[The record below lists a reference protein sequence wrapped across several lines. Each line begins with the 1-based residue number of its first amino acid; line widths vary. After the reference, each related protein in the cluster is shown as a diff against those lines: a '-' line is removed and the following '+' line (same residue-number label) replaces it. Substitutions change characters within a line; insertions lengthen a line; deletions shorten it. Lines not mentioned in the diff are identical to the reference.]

1 MPGKPIDTLY
11 MLDDSQSVI
20 YINTF
25 SNSLSP
31 SIRIGYMILPER
43 YQAVYKESV
52 GEFSCTVP
60 VLDQYVLAE
69 FIDRGHFEQHLNRVR
84 RHREK

>member
-1 MPGKPIDTLY
+1 MDTLY
-11 MLDDSQSVI
+11 MTDNNQSVI

-25 SNSLSP
+25 SKSLSA

-43 YQAVYKESV
+43 LLDKYKETM

-69 FIDRGHFEQHLNRVR
+69 FIERGHFEQHLNRVR
-84 RHREK
+84 RHRME